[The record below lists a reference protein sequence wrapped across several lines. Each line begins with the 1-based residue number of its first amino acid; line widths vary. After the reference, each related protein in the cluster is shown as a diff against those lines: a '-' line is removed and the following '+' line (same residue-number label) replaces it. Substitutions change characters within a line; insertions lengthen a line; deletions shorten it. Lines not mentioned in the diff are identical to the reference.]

1 MEQTSSNQAWG
12 GQLNKYKIAS
22 ASSLGGLAASVSI
35 YLPPK
40 SSNGSQK
47 VPVLYYLAG
56 LTCNEDTGAQK
67 GGFLRDA
74 AEHGVAIVFPD
85 TSPRGAGIAGEEDDW
100 VRICSTYRFIAC

>member
-12 GQLNKYKIAS
+12 GHLNKYKIAS
-22 ASSLGGLAASVSI
+22 AKSLGGLAANVSI
-35 YLPPK
+35 YLPPGVK
-40 SSNGSQK
+40 NA
-47 VPVLYYLAG
+47 PVLYYLAG

-74 AEHGVAIVFPD
+74 AQHGIAIVFPD

-100 VRICSTYRFIAC
+100 VSLFVNGTWTCADALR